1 MQLRRTSKVAT
12 PPLKRERNRDK
23 LSGRAELRLR
33 VKSTLEVTFHAGKIQ
48 SAVMKSLFVV
58 EVVKQRLCFGSPV
71 VVMFRTVWPNS
82 LLTLSVVALSM

>member
-1 MQLRRTSKVAT
+1 MS
-12 PPLKRERNRDK
+12 EIEIK

-58 EVVKQRLCFGSPV
+58 EVVKQRFVLVLRS
-71 VVMFRTVWPNS
+71 
-82 LLTLSVVALSM
+82 